1 MVGPV
6 RAEYIPVGVSRL
18 DVWWGP
24 VRAEYIPVGVSR
36 LDVWGGL
43 LESSTYLWV

>member
-1 MVGPV
+1 MYGPV

-18 DVWWGP
+18 DVWGP
-24 VRAEYIPVGVSR
+24 VRVEYIPVGVSR

>member
-1 MVGPV
+1 MGGAV
-6 RAEYIPVGVSRL
+6 RV
-18 DVWWGP
+18 
-24 VRAEYIPVGVSR
+24 EYIPVGVSR

>member
-18 DVWWGP
+18 DVWWG
-24 VRAEYIPVGVSR
+24 
-36 LDVWGGL
+36 L
-43 LESSTYLWV
+43 LEPSTYMWV

>member
-6 RAEYIPVGVSRL
+6 RV
-18 DVWWGP
+18 
-24 VRAEYIPVGVSR
+24 EYIPVGVSR

-43 LESSTYLWV
+43 LEPSTYLCV